1 VFICLYQGSYL
12 FSPGDRTFDAW
23 GLVDQMNVHCTT
35 IMTEARDVLPS
46 SKEENKENIDAK
58 KELGA
63 SKLETK
69 TMVRNSH
76 CLVQYYIALAQISN
90 SKSSLNIAGRG
101 KSPGFQRMQHTC
113 KSKR

>member
-1 VFICLYQGSYL
+1 
-12 FSPGDRTFDAW
+12 
-23 GLVDQMNVHCTT
+23 VHCTT
-35 IMTEARDVLPS
+35 VMAEARDVLAS
-46 SKEENKENIDAK
+46 SNKISEEENKENIDAK

-90 SKSSLNIAGRG
+90 TKSSLNIAGRG
-101 KSPGFQRMQHTC
+101 KNPGFQRMQHTC
-113 KSKR
+113 KNNR